1 MSIHDLGPDRLAA
14 NRNVCGAIAGVAAA
28 LAGLAQALEA
38 PLAVRIAL
46 AAVAVLGAVAVLCF
60 YLLERSVEETDVADP
75 TDRVVPRAE
84 LRKPMK
90 FVNRCDELSQL
101 YKALERVEKGEGP
114 LIAVLGGLPGAGK
127 SALGKQWMHLVR
139 DRFQDGDL
147 IADFSERRRGAAVD
161 VSGFLAD
168 FIRKLSPLGAVVPA
182 TQEAR
187 AERFRSLT
195 FDRKL
200 LVLLDDVTEAG
211 EVWQLQPLGS
221 ECLVVATSYREF
233 QELHYQGAQYIPV
246 DPLTPEQA
254 KEMLVELAGARGS
267 EFEQHEAET
276 AELLTYCG
284 GLALPL
290 CVCASRLMLGGEGLS
305 VAALVA
311 EVADEQ
317 RRLEYL
323 SGVGEYA
330 GAAVFGFAYADLP
343 PSQRLSYRR
352 LGLHPGV
359 DLAPVHA
366 ALLTGTTPSEAGE
379 QMAALARTYLL
390 GPIDGGRYR
399 FHDLVRVHARECAAR
414 EEPEDRRE
422 ELFRQLTDW
431 YRAALRRADWALTEE
446 RLRLAPAAPIEA
458 PHLPSFADERSAF
471 DWLEGERANIL
482 AVLQGARDREWDEW
496 GWQMVESLW
505 LFHYNRRHYIDWIDA
520 TKIGIECAHRVGHR
534 DAEARLRT
542 QLAWALVELRRF
554 EPAREELDRANELVR
569 DSSNLQLRGSVRE
582 FTGTYHLKKGEYDA
596 AIETFE
602 EARAMAA
609 EVGTNRG
616 VALQDYFIGWA
627 LIEKGEYEQAR
638 APLAD
643 SLARMRKAKD
653 QMFIGRLL
661 LRLGQAERRSGNPRE
676 AEATLREGM
685 AKLRALEM
693 EIEVAETHD
702 ELAELAQ
709 ARGDRAAAQ
718 QQRERAQS
726 IYRSLGHPRA
736 GESTAI
742 GPASAADPM
751 AI

>member
-1 MSIHDLGPDRLAA
+1 MAIRGLGPDRLTA
-14 NRNVCGAIAGVAAA
+14 NRNVCGGIAGVAAA
-28 LAGLAQALEA
+28 ATGLAQAVEA

-46 AAVAVLGAVAVLCF
+46 AVVAVLGAVAVLCF
-60 YLLERSVEETDVADP
+60 YVLERNAEEADASP
-75 TDRVVPRAE
+75 EARVVPRAE
-84 LRKPMK
+84 LKKPEK
-90 FVNRCDELSQL
+90 FVNRCVELSQL
-101 YKALERVEKGEGP
+101 YEVLERVERGEGP
-114 LIAVLGGLPGAGK
+114 LVAVLGGLPGAGK

-139 DRFQDGDL
+139 ERFDGGDL
-147 IADFSERRRGAAVD
+147 IADFSKRRRGAAVD

-182 TQEAR
+182 TQEER

-211 EVWQLQPLGS
+211 EVSQLQPLGK
-221 ECLVVATSYREF
+221 ECLLVATSYREF
-233 QELHYQGAQYIPV
+233 QELHYEGAEYVPV
-246 DPLTPEQA
+246 DPLTHEQA
-254 KEMLVELAGARGS
+254 KGMLVELAGKRGA
-267 EFEQHEAET
+267 EFELQEAAT

-305 VAALVA
+305 VAAIVA

-317 RRLEYL
+317 SRLKYL

-343 PSQRLSYRR
+343 PSQRLAYRR

-366 ALLTGTTPSEAGE
+366 ALLTGVTPSEAGD
-379 QMAALARTYLL
+379 QMAALASTYLL
-390 GPIDGGRYR
+390 GPIEGGRYR
-399 FHDLVRVHARECAAR
+399 FHDLVRVHARECAQR
-414 EEPEDRRE
+414 EEPEAERE
-422 ELFRQLTDW
+422 ELFRRLTDW
-431 YRAALRRADWALTEE
+431 YRSALRSADWAIIEE
-446 RLRLAPAAPIEA
+446 RLRLAPAETVEA
-458 PHLPSFADERSAF
+458 LHLPSFPDEQSAF
-471 DWLEGERANIL
+471 DWLEAERSNVL

-496 GWQMVESLW
+496 VWQMVESLW
-505 LFHYNRRHYIDWIDA
+505 LFHYNRRHYADWIDA
-520 TKIGIECAHRVGHR
+520 TEIGIECAHRVGHR

-542 QLAWALVELRRF
+542 QLAWALIELRHF

-569 DSSNLQLRGSVRE
+569 SSGNLQLRGAVRE

-609 EVGTNRG
+609 EAGTNRG

-627 LIEKGEYEQAR
+627 LIEKGEYERAQ
-638 APLAD
+638 APLTD

-653 QMFIGRLL
+653 QTFIGRLL
-661 LRLGQAERRSGNPRE
+661 LRLGQAQRRSGTPGE
-676 AEATLREGM
+676 AEATLREGL
-685 AKLRALEM
+685 AKLQALELG
-693 EIEVAETHD
+693 IEVAETHD
-702 ELAELAQ
+702 ELAELAE
-709 ARGDRAAAQ
+709 ARGDRSAAER
-718 QQRERAQS
+718 QREQAQS

-736 GESTAI
+736 GEATVI